1 MSEVVS
7 VRTGT
12 DYGSPGAKKTLR
24 VQFDGFEDLPHEVR
38 DHTDGPE
45 AELHGHTWKL
55 YIRPGGENEEH
66 KDWVAV
72 FLYLHSPPPDAG
84 VKAEVTLRLINQAG
98 GADYAIPMDA
108 GSIWGKDDNPLGAS
122 PTWGYDSFIKRAD
135 VLDPAKGWLK
145 DGAIIVEADIQV
157 YSKTPPLWRPPSR
170 VLSNFLRLFESG
182 AASDVTFVVE
192 GERIAAHRAVLV
204 AQASVL
210 SGWCDDAEAGA
221 DIHVGD
227 ITAADFKEILRFLYC
242 DELSSPDVLATAEH
256 ARVMLKA
263 ANRLGVIRLKQ
274 LAEIELATQH
284 LSVESTA
291 DLLLFADAH
300 TCPLLRES
308 AVGRFVSQAPDVM
321 ATEGWTR
328 LGESNSLLR
337 ELMGLLASPRKRAA
351 PDAEGED
358 RIKRLRVSELRTELS
373 EKGLETDGSRVELEE
388 RMQSHSA
395 EQGRGRG
402 RGHVRGLGRRR
413 ARGRA

>member
-1 MSEVVS
+1 MQRLS
-7 VRTGT
+7 VR
-12 DYGSPGAKKTLR
+12 
-24 VQFDGFEDLPHEVR
+24 FDGFPGLPHEVG
-38 DHTDGPE
+38 DTTHGPK
-45 AELHGHTWKL
+45 AELHGHTWRL
-55 YIRPGGENEEH
+55 YIDPGGADDGESN
-66 KDWVAV
+66 DWVGV
-72 FLYLHSPPPDAG
+72 YLHLDRPHPEAG
-84 VKAEVTLRLINQAG
+84 VKANVTLRLINQPG
-98 GADYAIPMDA
+98 GADHFSDHRMLELGCDIYGES
-108 GSIWGKDDNPLGAS
+108 GSPPGAAPSWGFRR
-122 PTWGYDSFIKRAD
+122 FIKRAD
-135 VLDPAKGWLK
+135 ILDPARSWLK
-145 DGAIIVEADIQV
+145 DGAIVVEADIQV

-388 RMQSHSA
+388 RMQSHSP